1 MRWTLLKK
9 FYKLQVEKNKI
20 QEKIIDSLSMW
31 IPNYYITDY
40 VKWKI
45 SLPEWIKEEEVYIL
59 KDKKVWK
66 IAILMK

>member
-1 MRWTLLKK
+1 MRWRLLKK